1 MIKLCRRE
9 KRKLER
15 RIDIHMLVRRHRLF
29 SAEAGGEFL
38 RIAETRWDAFPFRV
52 TFDSEIRDLISE
64 PPKPTMEQEVVA
76 LGHDVHVVD
85 PDVRGYVYS
94 LVTAVCILLIVSRG
108 TYRRDYL

>member
-1 MIKLCRRE
+1 M
-9 KRKLER
+9 
-15 RIDIHMLVRRHRLF
+15 
-29 SAEAGGEFL
+29 
-38 RIAETRWDAFPFRV
+38 
-52 TFDSEIRDLISE
+52 
-64 PPKPTMEQEVVA
+64 VA